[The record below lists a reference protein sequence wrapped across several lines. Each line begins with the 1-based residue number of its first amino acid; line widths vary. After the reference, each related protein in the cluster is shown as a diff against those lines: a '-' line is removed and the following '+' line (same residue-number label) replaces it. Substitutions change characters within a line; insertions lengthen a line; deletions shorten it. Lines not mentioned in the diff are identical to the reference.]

1 MDGESSFYTPLLQTI
16 EEPPVSPAAS
26 VCMKVLTSILA
37 IASIT
42 IGTIYLDSC
51 TKQYLIPIY
60 LIVSGSFTLF
70 FMILSLVP
78 CGSSGESST
87 GAAHKSGSVWKS
99 LASVFS
105 FIWFICGNVWIY
117 SIYKP
122 NYIDKSSSD
131 YCDKT
136 LYLFAFWLTTAIY
149 ILLGITLLLGCCAL
163 LCAFILSGS
172 FLLRQRT

>member
-87 GAAHKSGSVWKS
+87 GAAHKSG
-99 LASVFS
+99 
-105 FIWFICGNVWIY
+105 NVWIY